1 MNILIPYLH
10 FIGIMLL
17 MGSLFAEYVLLRPG
31 INKNQLKLLSVA
43 DLIYWISAAI
53 VLISGLLRWF
63 IVDPKGA
70 DYFIHQPMFH
80 IKLTVFVVIIILS
93 IMPTLKFMKWKK
105 QAGSDDAYVPGDK
118 EIKKQLTFVRI
129 EMLLIA
135 IIPLLAVFVAQN
147 ARM

>member
-1 MNILIPYLH
+1 MNILISYLH

-31 INKNQLKLLSVA
+31 ITKNQIKLLSVT
-43 DLIYWISAAI
+43 DMIYWVSAAAI
-53 VLISGLLRWF
+53 LTTGLLRWF
-63 IVDPKGA
+63 MVDPKGA
-70 DYFIHQPMFH
+70 DYFNHQPLFH
-80 IKLTVFVVIIILS
+80 IKLTVFLVIIILS
-93 IMPTLKFMKWKK
+93 IIPTLKFLKWKK
-105 QAGSDDAYVPGDK
+105 QARADDSFIPGDK

-135 IIPLLAVFVAQN
+135 IIPLLAVMVALN